1 VPALVAKQGE
11 LRAKGA
17 ELVLVGVL
25 SAGESTEEAR
35 GVLASWGVRAPFL
48 IDRGESAKKEAGV
61 TSLPATLVLGPGGKL
76 LWVAPT
82 GATAEDVAGAVP

>member
-1 VPALVAKQGE
+1 M
-11 LRAKGA
+11 
-17 ELVLVGVL
+17 VLL
-25 SAGESTEEAR
+25 SH
-35 GVLASWGVRAPFL
+35 ASFL
-48 IDRGESAKKEAGV
+48 IDRGESTKKEAGV